1 MKVGARVICVDD
13 RDSNRAVKVTG
24 HPLVEGMTYTIRGI
38 SRNVIESV
46 TSDRPSGLGVKVE
59 ENTVYHMEF
68 DSEIY
73 WCASRFRLIDPPAAI
88 EQVTHTAEPV
98 LV

>member
-1 MKVGARVICVDD
+1 MRVGARVICVDD
-13 RDSNRAVKVTG
+13 RASNRAVKVTG
-24 HPLVEGMTYTIRGI
+24 RPLVEGMTYTIRGI

-46 TSDRPSGLGVKVE
+46 TSDRPIGLGVKVE

-73 WCASRFRLIDPPAAI
+73 WCASRFRLVETPPPI
-88 EQVTHTAEPV
+88 EQVTHTAEPA